1 MWPFSASNT
10 AIVTE
15 KRADRARLLSEVSKD
30 ASESQQD
37 FLRATASQIVERI
50 AAGEWTASEVLEAYI
65 TRAAFAHEKT
75 NCLTEVMLEPAR
87 QRAKELDQ
95 EFASTKKLRGPLHG
109 VPISIKD
116 QFNIVGYDSTVG
128 FSQWSKNPATKN
140 ADLVKQLLDA
150 GAVLYVKT
158 NIPQT
163 MFAFECSNPLWG
175 RTTNPYNS
183 EYTSGGSSGGEGALL
198 AMDGAAAGIG
208 TDIGGS
214 LRIPAAYCG
223 IYSLKPGSGRVSY
236 IGAKGPVGGFDGVVT
251 VAGPMARSVKDVELV
266 ARATFGG
273 PSTAN
278 AIAPIPYRDV
288 TLPPKLCF
296 GYYTSDNYI
305 KASPAC
311 KRAVLETVD
320 VLRKA
325 GHECVEF
332 ELPEANVSM
341 NLFVGLTSCDGYQT
355 MLSHLGP
362 DPKENAL
369 FLSTIGPKVP
379 GPLRN
384 FAAWTIETFFGDKI
398 FADTMRCSRKKPVA
412 DYWDLSAQKGEFVKR
427 FYEHV
432 WDKYN
437 FDGIIAPVQALPQLP
452 HGGCDNFSMMANA
465 TIYYNM
471 LDLPVGC
478 LPVTRVDPVK
488 DKVTEEWLKEAGHG
502 SSILESGIYHSKKP
516 LYDPEAANGM
526 PVNIQ
531 IAGKKWEEEKV
542 VAMMGVLDE
551 ALGANRGFGPGAWDN
566 YMKTKTT

>member
-1 MWPFSASNT
+1 MWPFSGSNT
-10 AIVTE
+10 AVVAQ
-15 KRADRARLLSEVSKD
+15 KRAERTRLLSEVPKD
-30 ASESQQD
+30 ASDSQQS

-50 AAGEWTASEVLEAYI
+50 ATGEWTASQVLEAYI
-65 TRAAFAHEKT
+65 ARAAFAQEKT

-87 QRAKELDQ
+87 QRARELDQ
-95 EFASTKKLRGPLHG
+95 EFAATKQLHGPLHG

-116 QFNIVGYDSTVG
+116 QFHITGYDTTVG
-128 FSQWSKNPATKN
+128 FSQWANNPATSN
-140 ADLVKQLLDA
+140 ADLIKQLLDA

-183 EYTSGGSSGGEGALL
+183 DYTSGGSSGGEGALL

-223 IYSLKPGSGRVSY
+223 IYSLKPASGRVSFF
-236 IGAKGPVGGFDGVVT
+236 GAKGPVAGFEGVVT

-266 ARATFGG
+266 ARATFGL

-278 AIAPIPYRDV
+278 AIPPIPYRDV
-288 TLPPKLCF
+288 SLAPKLRF

-311 KRAVLETVD
+311 KRAVVETVEA
-320 VLRKA
+320 LRKA
-325 GHECVEF
+325 GHDCVEF
-332 ELPEANVSM
+332 ELPEANVAM
-341 NLFVGLTSCDGYQT
+341 NLFVGLTSCDGYKT

-369 FLSTIGPKVP
+369 FLSTLGPKIP
-379 GPLRN
+379 AALRA
-384 FAAWTIETFFGDKI
+384 FAVWAIETFIGDKI
-398 FADTMRCSRKKPVA
+398 FSDTMRYSRKKGVSE
-412 DYWDLSAQKGEFVKR
+412 YWNLVAQKHEYTRK
-427 FYEHV
+427 FYEKV

-452 HGGCDNFSMMANA
+452 HGGCANFSVMANA
-465 TIYYNM
+465 TILYNM

-478 LPVTRVDPVK
+478 LPVTRVDPTK
-488 DKVTEEWLKEAGHG
+488 DKLTEEWIKEPGHG
-502 SSILESGIYHSKKP
+502 SPMLESGIYHSKKP
-516 LYDPEAANGM
+516 LYDPQATKGM
-526 PVNIQ
+526 PINIQ
-531 IAGKKWEEEKV
+531 IVGKKWEEEKV
-542 VAMMGVLDE
+542 VAMMGVVDE
-551 ALGANRGFGPGAWDN
+551 ALGAKRGFGPGAWDE
-566 YMKTKTT
+566 YMKNKAL